1 MVPEQPCQHPY
12 VIEYLGTQ
20 SLRQVD
26 GGWTWKFDPALFDHL
41 EMGTDQRDKF
51 VNISCP
57 TAVILGEFSTDEGAL
72 SAPYLEEISG
82 GLLPMFVI
90 PGTYHH
96 FMFDEPMATVTAI
109 KGILLNWRRED
120 NVDELNARFGA
131 FGNV

>member
-1 MVPEQPCQHPY
+1 
-12 VIEYLGTQ
+12 
-20 SLRQVD
+20 
-26 GGWTWKFDPALFDHL
+26 
-41 EMGTDQRDKF
+41 MGTDQRDKF

>member
-1 MVPEQPCQHPY
+1 MSQLLTLPHLF
-12 VIEYLGTQ
+12 LG
-20 SLRQVD
+20 
-26 GGWTWKFDPALFDHL
+26 F
-41 EMGTDQRDKF
+41 
-51 VNISCP
+51 I
-57 TAVILGEFSTDEGAL
+57 
-72 SAPYLEEISG
+72 

-109 KGILLNWRRED
+109 KGILLNWRREE